1 MAKGKK
7 TIIKEIKKL
16 DDEILLINGK
26 EYVIVEDTEN
36 IETATTM

>member
-1 MAKGKK
+1 MAKRQK

-26 EYVIVEDTEN
+26 RVCN
-36 IETATTM
+36 R